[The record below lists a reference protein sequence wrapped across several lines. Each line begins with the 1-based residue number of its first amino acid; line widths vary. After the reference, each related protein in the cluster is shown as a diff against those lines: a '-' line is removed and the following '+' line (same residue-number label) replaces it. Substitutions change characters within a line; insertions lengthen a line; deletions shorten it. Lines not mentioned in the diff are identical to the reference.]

1 MKNASIFFSFL
12 AVVAF
17 LGFAFTNPESDA
29 VESYSVNTEQSV
41 IKWKAYKVTGQHN
54 GTVKVQSGNLEFDG
68 DMLQGGEFTIDMAS
82 ITVGDLEGKY
92 KQKLEGHLKS
102 EDFFGVE
109 KYPTAKFII
118 TEVISRGKPGDYRIE
133 GDLTIKETTK
143 PIKFNAKV
151 NQEEGST
158 SATADITIDRAEYNV
173 RYGSGS
179 FFDNLGDKT
188 IYDEFDLTVELVASK

>member
-109 KYPTAKFII
+109 SIP
-118 TEVISRGKPGDYRIE
+118 P
-133 GDLTIKETTK
+133 L
-143 PIKFNAKV
+143 
-151 NQEEGST
+151 
-158 SATADITIDRAEYNV
+158 
-173 RYGSGS
+173 
-179 FFDNLGDKT
+179 NLSSPK
-188 IYDEFDLTVELVASK
+188 